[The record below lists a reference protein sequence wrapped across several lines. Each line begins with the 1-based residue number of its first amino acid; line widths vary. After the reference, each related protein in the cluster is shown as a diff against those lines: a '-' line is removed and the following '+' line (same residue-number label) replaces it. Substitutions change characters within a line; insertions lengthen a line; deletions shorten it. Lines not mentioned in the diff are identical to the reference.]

1 VRTVFFDGPD
11 SGVIKDLREYSPG
24 ATVRT
29 DICVIGAG
37 AAGITIAREL
47 AGRGEDVCLVEG
59 GGLEYGFPDSQV
71 LYQGESVGAPVS
83 LIGGRLRFLGGSTN
97 HWGGRCAPL
106 QDLDFRRREWI
117 PHSGWPFDKSEL
129 DPYYARARAVAG
141 FPSNWLSD
149 SDTLAYLKD
158 SLPGINTERLMPFL
172 WHWTPA
178 TTGDAG
184 WNWGK
189 AYRSVLQESPHVL
202 TLLHANFTGFSTNE
216 SRTHVQTATV
226 TALNGISLNITART
240 FVVCCG
246 GIENARLL
254 LLAAEHSP
262 GAFGNHS
269 DQVGRYFM
277 QHPRGPLGILTGD
290 HRLTHLQEQFNML
303 SGGNGLE
310 VEVGLA
316 LSPKVQEAERLLNCS
331 AVLQYQSDPDAGV
344 TAAQDLWRSLKAGQW
359 SPDMGGKVGLIASD
373 LGDVLTRLEHRL
385 TSGHSLDKE
394 GAQGIPS
401 RSAVLLADLEQA
413 PDPDSRVTLGTQRDS
428 LGLREVQVD
437 WRHGELERRTAE
449 RFCSYIAADFAR
461 LGIGRCRMEPWL
473 QDARIPISDA
483 LNETFHYIG
492 TTRMADDPREG
503 VVDRNCAVHGMD
515 NLYVAG
521 SSVFPTSGQANPTFT
536 IIALALRLA
545 DRLKS

>member
-1 VRTVFFDGPD
+1 VRDDFFDGPN
-11 SGVIKDLREYSPG
+11 SGVIRDLREYSPG
-24 ATVRT
+24 AAVKT
-29 DICVIGAG
+29 DVCVIGAG

-47 AGRGEDVCLVEG
+47 AGAAQDVCLVEG
-59 GGLEYGFPDSQV
+59 GGLEYGFPDSQA
-71 LYQGESVGAPVS
+71 LYQGDSVGAPVS

-97 HWGGRCAPL
+97 HWGGRCAAL
-106 QDLDFRRREWI
+106 QDIDFRRRDWI

-129 DPYYARARAVAG
+129 DPYYARARSVAG
-141 FPSNWLSD
+141 FSSNWLSD
-149 SDTLAYLKD
+149 AETLAYLKD
-158 SLPGINTERLMPFL
+158 SVPGINSQRLKPFL
-172 WHWTPA
+172 WHYTPA
-178 TTGDAG
+178 TPGNAG

-189 AYRSVLQESPHVL
+189 AYKSVLQESPRTL
-202 TLLHANFTGFSTNE
+202 ALLHANFTAFSTSE
-216 SRTHVQTATV
+216 SGTHVQTAIV
-226 TALNGISLNITART
+226 TAVNGISLTIAAKT
-240 FVVCCG
+240 FVLCCG

-254 LLAAEHSP
+254 LLGGERAP
-262 GAFGNHS
+262 GTFGNRY
-269 DQVGRYFM
+269 DLVGRYFM
-277 QHPRGPLGILTGD
+277 QHPRGPIGVVASD
-290 HRLTHLQEQFNML
+290 HRLTRLQDQFNIL
-303 SGGNGLE
+303 RGADGLE

-316 LSPKVQEAERLLNCS
+316 LSPQVQEAERLLNCS
-331 AVLQYQSDPDAGV
+331 AVLQYQGDPDAGV
-344 TAAQDLWRSLKAGQW
+344 TAAQDIWRSLKGGQW
-359 SPDMGGKVGLIASD
+359 SPDVGEKVGRIAGD
-373 LGDVLTRLEHRL
+373 LGDVLTRLDHRL
-385 TSGHSLDKE
+385 ASGHSLDKE
-394 GAQGIPS
+394 GAEGIPS
-401 RSAVLLADLEQA
+401 RSAVLLADLEQV

-428 LGLREVQVD
+428 LGLRQAHVD

-473 QDARIPISDA
+473 LDARMPISDA
-483 LNETFHYIG
+483 LNETFHHIG

>member
-1 VRTVFFDGPD
+1 MRNDFLDGPR
-11 SGVIKDLREYSPG
+11 SGVIRDLREYSPG
-24 ATVRT
+24 ATVKT

-47 AGRGEDVCLVEG
+47 AGGTQEVCLVDG
-59 GGLEYGFPDSQV
+59 GGLEYGFPDSQE
-71 LYQGESVGAPVS
+71 LYQGDTVGAPVS

-97 HWGGRCAPL
+97 HWGGRCAAL
-106 QDLDFRRREWI
+106 QDIDFRQREWI

-129 DPYYARARAVAG
+129 DPYYARARRVAG

-149 SDTLAYLKD
+149 TDTLAYLKV
-158 SLPGINTERLMPFL
+158 SLPGINTERLQPFM
-172 WHWTPA
+172 WHYTPA
-178 TTGDAG
+178 TAG
-184 WNWGK
+184 NAAWNWGQ
-189 AYRSVLQESPHVL
+189 AYRSVLQESRQIL
-202 TLLHANFTGFSTNE
+202 ALLHANLTAFSAND

-226 TALNGISLNITART
+226 TALNGVAVTIAAHT
-240 FVVCCG
+240 FVLCCG

-254 LLAAEHSP
+254 LLAGEHSP
-262 GAFGNHS
+262 GTFGNRY
-269 DQVGRYFM
+269 DLVGRYFM
-277 QHPRGPLGILTGD
+277 QHPRGSIGVLAGD
-290 HRLTHLQEQFNML
+290 HRLTRLQDQFNIL
-303 SGGNGLE
+303 RGRDGVQ
-310 VEVGLA
+310 VEVGLT
-316 LSPKVQEAERLLNCS
+316 LSPRVQQADRLLNCS
-331 AVLQYQSDPDAGV
+331 AALQYQGDPDAGV
-344 TAAQDLWRSLKAGQW
+344 TAAQDIWRSLLAGQW
-359 SPDMGGKVGLIASD
+359 SPDMGEKVGRIAGD

-385 TSGHSLDKE
+385 ASRQSLDLE
-394 GAQGIPS
+394 GAGGVPS

-413 PDPDSRVTLGTQRDS
+413 PDPASRVTLAAQRDS
-428 LGLREVQVD
+428 LGLRQVQVD

-473 QDARIPISDA
+473 QNSKIAISDA
-483 LNETFHYIG
+483 MNETFHHIG

-536 IIALALRLA
+536 IVALALRLA
-545 DRLKS
+545 DKLKS